1 MPGAVGGLGD
11 GGQDGALG
19 GSRMSVTPSGA
30 VRVGIVDGHELS
42 RQALAALMTQR
53 EPETWQVVYAGAD
66 PHEAVSAKPDVVVLN
81 LEDAASG
88 AAGLSALDAL
98 QGIPVVVTGS
108 DGAPD
113 DIRRALMKGALG
125 HVTRSHNYAHL
136 DEALRS
142 AVRGELHITPELADI
157 LSGAPNVPALS
168 PRELTALTLYASG
181 LTMGAVAEQMGVS
194 THTAREYIDRV
205 RDKYG
210 NLGRTVRTRTE
221 LYAAAVRDGF
231 IAAQ

>member
-1 MPGAVGGLGD
+1 MTTNPY
-11 GGQDGALG
+11 
-19 GSRMSVTPSGA
+19 RR

-42 RQALAALMTQR
+42 RQSLAALMMQR
-53 EPETWQVVYAGAD
+53 EPDTWQVVYAGAD
-66 PHEAVSAKPDVVVLN
+66 PHEAVAVRPDVVVLN
-81 LEDAASG
+81 IEDAAAG
-88 AAGLSALDAL
+88 AAGLGALDVL
-98 QGIPVVVTGS
+98 QGLPVVVTGS

-142 AVRGELHITPELADI
+142 AARGELHITPQLAEI
-157 LSGAPNVPALS
+157 LAGTQTGPALS
-168 PRELTALTLYASG
+168 PRELTALTLYVSG
-181 LTMGAVAEQMGVS
+181 LTMSAVAEKMGVS

-210 NLGRTVRTRTE
+210 NLGRSVRTRTE

-231 IAAQ
+231 ITAQ

>member
-1 MPGAVGGLGD
+1 MTANPLE
-11 GGQDGALG
+11 
-19 GSRMSVTPSGA
+19 P

-42 RQALAALMTQR
+42 RQGLEALMTQR
-53 EPETWQVVYAGAD
+53 EPDVWRVVYAGAD
-66 PHEAVSAKPDVVVLN
+66 PREAVAAKPDVVVLN
-81 LEDAASG
+81 LEDATSG
-88 AAGLSALDAL
+88 PAGLAALDTL
-98 QGIPVVVTGS
+98 QGFPVVVTGS
-108 DGAPD
+108 EGAPD

-157 LSGAPNVPALS
+157 LSGTPNVPALS
-168 PRELTALTLYASG
+168 PRELTALELYASG
-181 LTMGAVAEQMGVS
+181 LTMGAVAERMGVS
-194 THTAREYIDRV
+194 SHTAREYIDRV

-210 NLGRTVRTRTE
+210 ILGRSVRTRTE

-231 IAAQ
+231 IKAQ